1 MDTLSKLIAQKPPKH
16 ALTWGYNA
24 AVSALGKARQ
34 LDGARDLVATMKAS
48 GTFVDGGDGWEGG
61 GWGGRGGG
69 VVVMVS
75 VVVGGVGGVVVV
87 LLVMYVY
94 YGM

>member
-48 GTFVDGGDGWEGG
+48 GTFV
-61 GWGGRGGG
+61 
-69 VVVMVS
+69 MVS